1 MNSISKKLTSV
12 LFVLAAVCIVAGI
25 ILFAFL
31 VPHSVREWSGF
42 FTVCMVTMA
51 IVLLLIG
58 VGILYL
64 LYTSRDTEPNF
75 FLYDTKTTR
84 NIELEELTFDRVNSR
99 MSYFMSTLTTS
110 QERLW
115 SDNVLTVN
123 PARFGVNEIYRPLS
137 AYKML
142 FDLSEIDRPEGWRL
156 FLCASPATID
166 ALLSALKTAGEDDML
181 TKLRYAYDNAADR
194 DDIEWLRDYVKKNST
209 YISHRMMGYVRKNIE
224 WFY

>member
-1 MNSISKKLTSV
+1 MNPISKKLTLV

-25 ILFAFL
+25 VLLAFV
-31 VPHSVREWSGF
+31 VPGAASAF
-42 FTVCMVTMA
+42 FRVCFIIA
-51 IVLLLIG
+51 AVLLLLLG
-58 VGILYL
+58 VGIFYL
-64 LYTSRDTEPNF
+64 LYNSRDTEPNF
-75 FLYDTKTTR
+75 FLYDTKTAR
-84 NIELEELTFDRVNSR
+84 NNDLSELTFDRVNNR

-123 PARFGVNEIYRPLS
+123 PARFGVNEIYRPLA

-142 FDLSEIDRPEGWRL
+142 YDLSQLDDPEGWRL

-166 ALLSALKTAGEDDML
+166 ALLAALKTAGEDDML
-181 TKLRYAYDNAADR
+181 SKLRYAYDNAADR
-194 DDIEWLRDYVKKNST
+194 DDIEWLRDYVMNNET
-209 YISHRMMGYVRKNIE
+209 YISRRMMGYIRKNIE

>member
-1 MNSISKKLTSV
+1 MNPISKKLTLV

-25 ILFAFL
+25 
-31 VPHSVREWSGF
+31 
-42 FTVCMVTMA
+42 
-51 IVLLLIG
+51 VLLAFVVPGAASAFFRVCFIIAAILLLLLG
-58 VGILYL
+58 VGIFYL
-64 LYTSRDTEPNF
+64 LYNSRDTEPNF
-75 FLYDTKTTR
+75 FLYDTKTAR
-84 NIELEELTFDRVNSR
+84 NNDLSELTFDRVNNR

-123 PARFGVNEIYRPLS
+123 PARFGVNEIYRPLA

-142 FDLSEIDRPEGWRL
+142 YDLSQLDDPEGWRL

-166 ALLSALKTAGEDDML
+166 ALLAALKTAGEDDML
-181 TKLRYAYDNAADR
+181 SKLRYAYDNAADR
-194 DDIEWLRDYVKKNST
+194 DDIEWLRDYVMNNET
-209 YISHRMMGYVRKNIE
+209 YISRRMMGYIRKNIE